1 MYKLSDRKDV
11 HKMAKVGILGFA
23 HGHIF
28 AYGGVWKEKPE
39 LGVTIVKGYD
49 HDMTRGKESCEKLG
63 CVFTGDISGIL
74 NDSDIDSVVISSE
87 TYYHAEY
94 TEAAAKAGKTIICY
108 KPMALN
114 MEEANRIVSA
124 VGKYRVRFSLGWQ
137 MRTDPH
143 NIEVRQLLESG
154 DFGRIFSLRRRHG
167 LPTQK
172 FANFDETWHVDPKM
186 NRDIF
191 ADDAAHPA
199 DFVYWL
205 MGMPD
210 SVSAT
215 LTTMLNPKVVNDNGI
230 AIYKYADG
238 SLAEISCNF
247 VSLAAENTLDIQC
260 EKGTILLDYGD
271 VPSTMV
277 PHGTKGLKW
286 IKDGDADWTYSE
298 TPSPV
303 SHGERIAWQA
313 GPLADFLNG
322 KRGAIATAQEGRDV
336 LRMILA
342 CYISDEYGQRV
353 DMGDV
358 RINGVV

>member
-1 MYKLSDRKDV
+1 
-11 HKMAKVGILGFA
+11 MARVGILGFA
-23 HGHIF
+23 HGHVF
-28 AYGGVWKEKPE
+28 MYGGQWKDDPKHD
-39 LGVTIVKGYD
+39 VTIVKGYD
-49 HDMTRGKESCEKLG
+49 HDVTRGKEGCEKLG
-63 CVFTGDISGIL
+63 CDFTEDINGIL
-74 NDSDIDSVVISSE
+74 NDDSIDSVVISGE
-87 TYYHAEY
+87 TYYHAQHV
-94 TEAAAKAGKTIICY
+94 EAAAKAGKKIICY

-114 MEEANRIVSA
+114 MEQADRIVNA
-124 VGKYRVRFSLGWQ
+124 VEKNKVPFSLGWQ

-143 NIEVRQLLESG
+143 NIEVQQLLRTG
-154 DFGRIFSLRRRHG
+154 DFGKIFSLRRRHG

-172 FANFDETWHVDPKM
+172 FPDFENAWHVDPEM

-205 MGMPD
+205 MGMPQ

-215 LTTMLNPKVVNDNGI
+215 LTTMLNPKVKNDNGI
-230 AIYKYADG
+230 AIYKYEDG
-238 SLAEISCNF
+238 ALAEISCNF

-277 PHGTKGLKW
+277 PHDTNGLKW
-286 IKDGDADWTYSE
+286 IKDGDADWTYSK

-322 KRGAIATAQEGRDV
+322 KHSPVATAQEGRDV

-342 CYISDEYGQRV
+342 CYVSDENGQRV
-353 DMGDV
+353 KMDDV
-358 RINGVV
+358 RIDKII